1 MEDNALIR
9 LLFVAGLLAMGGLAL
24 LVAYAIARFAAWR
37 EARAARPG
45 RTRQTMK
52 GILARGTR

>member
-1 MEDNALIR
+1 MEDVGLIR
-9 LLFVAGLLAMGGLAL
+9 LLFVAGLLAMGGVAL
-24 LVAYAIARFAAWR
+24 LVAHAIARFAEWR

-52 GILARGTR
+52 GIPARGTR